1 MLMKMLL
8 ILSLLALPLNAE
20 VRGAA
25 RGGVFQGADN
35 HPVGTI
41 EIDARSGNWSL
52 SPAID
57 LIHSGYGLYAI
68 HVDVRRLFQSDH
80 NTFWIGA
87 GPTFV
92 NSNAPSSTT
101 TWNADAGLEWRTGS
115 AWEPFVAARYYS
127 FRMPIFRDVI
137 KGSGAVISIG
147 ISRRFR

>member
-1 MLMKMLL
+1 MKTLL
-8 ILSLLALPLNAE
+8 ILSLLALPLHAE
-20 VRGAA
+20 VRGAV
-25 RGGVFQGADN
+25 RGGVFQGANN
-35 HPVGTI
+35 HPVGTV
-41 EIDARSGNWSL
+41 EIDAGNGNWSL

-57 LIHSGYGLYAI
+57 SIRGGYGLHAI
-68 HVDVRRLFQSDH
+68 HIDLRRRFQTDH

-92 NSNAPSSTT
+92 STNTSSKR
-101 TWNADAGLEWRTGS
+101 TWNADAGLGWHTGS

-127 FRMPIFRDVI
+127 YRMPVFRDVV